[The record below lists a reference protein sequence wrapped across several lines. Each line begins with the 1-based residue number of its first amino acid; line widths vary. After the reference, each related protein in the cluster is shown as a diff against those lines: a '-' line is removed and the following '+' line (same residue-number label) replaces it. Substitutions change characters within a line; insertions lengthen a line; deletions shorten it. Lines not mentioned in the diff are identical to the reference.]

1 MNIIKV
7 CFNYMLLFCFLTY
20 TDIESIDLWNSF
32 FEQIPN
38 SKYKVIIHPK
48 FNIHPDKYTF
58 PIHIVQKKVPTISK
72 SHISIVSATLQL
84 LKEAF
89 EQSEGMGT
97 HFFFLTQHCIPLYPF
112 HFYEK
117 MLIHL
122 NQSLVSCLQYTSK
135 ERYFQLHPSLHKVLN
150 HDQFVKQQPN
160 MILIKED
167 VELLINHDFRQYF
180 QKMTCPDEHYF
191 INVLLYIFKRNIIKQ
206 QTHFCNFNMGRT
218 QALDFNQYVI
228 KSQFIE
234 KIRQKG
240 YLFLRKVSVKY
251 LPKQIKEYILDF

>member
-20 TDIESIDLWNSF
+20 TDIESIGLWNSF
-32 FEQIPN
+32 FEQIPTL
-38 SKYKVIIHPK
+38 KYKVFIHPK
-48 FNIHPDKYTF
+48 FNIHHDKYTF
-58 PIHIVQKKVPTISK
+58 PVHVVKKKVPTISK

-117 MLIHL
+117 MLANL
-122 NQSLVSCLQYTSK
+122 NRSLVSCLQSTSK
-135 ERYFQLHPSLHKVLN
+135 ERFFQLHPSMHRFLTHS
-150 HDQFVKQQPN
+150 QFVKQQPN

-167 VELLINHDFRQYF
+167 VELLIKHDFQQYF
-180 QKMTCPDEHYF
+180 QKMICPDEHYF
-191 INVLLYIFKRNIIKQ
+191 INVLLYILKRNIIKQ
-206 QTHFCNFNMGRT
+206 QTHFCNFNINRT
-218 QALDFNQYVI
+218 QALNFNQLVDDQNFI
-228 KSQFIE
+228 KQ
-234 KIRQKG
+234 IRQKG

-251 LPKQIKEYILDF
+251 LPKLIQEYILDF

>member
-1 MNIIKV
+1 
-7 CFNYMLLFCFLTY
+7 MLLFCFLTY
-20 TDIESIDLWNSF
+20 TDIESIGLWNSF
-32 FEQIPN
+32 FEHIPI

-48 FNIHPDKYTF
+48 FDIYRINYRF
-58 PIHIVQKKVPTISK
+58 PVHIVQKKISTISK

-89 EQSEGMGT
+89 EQSEGLGT

-117 MLIHL
+117 MLTNV
-122 NQSLVSCLQYTSK
+122 NQSLVSCFQYTSK
-135 ERYFQLHPSLHKVLN
+135 ERYFQLHSHMHKVIN
-150 HDQFVKQQPN
+150 YHQFVKQQPN

-191 INVLLYIFKRNIIKQ
+191 INVLLYILKRDIIKQ
-206 QTHFCNFNMGRT
+206 QTHFCNFNIDRT
-218 QALDFNQYVI
+218 QALNFNQYVI
-228 KSQFIE
+228 KDQFIE
-234 KIRQKG
+234 QIRQKG
-240 YLFLRKVSVKY
+240 YLFLRKVSVKH
-251 LPKQIKEYILDF
+251 LPKQIQEYILDF

>member
-20 TDIESIDLWNSF
+20 ADIESIGLWNSF
-32 FEQIPN
+32 FKQIPTL
-38 SKYKVIIHPK
+38 KYKVFIHPK
-48 FNIHPDKYTF
+48 FNIHPNKYTF
-58 PIHIVQKKVPTISK
+58 PVHVVQKKVPTISK

-117 MLIHL
+117 MLANL
-122 NQSLVSCLQYTSK
+122 NRSLVSCLQSTSK
-135 ERYFQLHPSLHKVLN
+135 ERYFQLHPSMHRFLTHS
-150 HDQFVKQQPN
+150 QFVKQQPN

-180 QKMTCPDEHYF
+180 QKMICPDEHYF
-191 INVLLYIFKRNIIKQ
+191 INVLLYILKRNIIKQ
-206 QTHFCNFNMGRT
+206 QTHFCNFNINRT
-218 QALDFNQYVI
+218 QALNFNQLVDDQNFI
-228 KSQFIE
+228 KQ
-234 KIRQKG
+234 IRQKG

-251 LPKQIKEYILDF
+251 LPKVIEEYILDF

>member
-1 MNIIKV
+1 
-7 CFNYMLLFCFLTY
+7 MLLFCFLTY
-20 TDIESIDLWNSF
+20 TDIESLGLWNSF
-32 FEQIPN
+32 FKNIPTQ
-38 SKYKVIIHPK
+38 KYKVFIHPK
-48 FNIHPDKYTF
+48 FNINPDKYTF
-58 PIHIVQKKVPTISK
+58 PVNVVQKKVPTISK

-97 HFFFLTQHCIPLYPF
+97 NFFFLTQHCIPIYPF

-117 MLIHL
+117 MLANL
-122 NQSLVSCLQYTSK
+122 NRSLVSCLQYTSK
-135 ERYFQLHPSLHKVLN
+135 ERYFQLHPDMHKFLT
-150 HDQFVKQQPN
+150 HSHFVKQQPN

-206 QTHFCNFNMGRT
+206 QTHFCNFNINRT
-218 QALDFNQYVI
+218 QALSFNQHI
-228 KSQFIE
+228 TDLQFI
-234 KIRQKG
+234 KQIRQKG
-240 YLFLRKVSVKY
+240 YLFLRKVSVKHI
-251 LPKQIKEYILDF
+251 PQHIQEYILDD